1 MKPECSRNKAEL
13 TPCAV
18 RHGRCLRHPNWAFR
32 SFDWAPPMGEGERV
46 SFGREAPIFRPESAT
61 NLTFTTV
68 LFIVQSRKTF
78 QAFVM

>member
-1 MKPECSRNKAEL
+1 MKPGCSRNKAEL

-46 SFGREAPIFRPESAT
+46 SFGREAPIFRPESAA